1 VFSDSEGAVPAAL
14 AAAAVTAGCLA
25 VAHAGPGVTA
35 LASVRRRFFPRL
47 SGQGRADHVAL
58 TFDDGPDPAW
68 TPAFLEV
75 LATWK
80 ARATFFMLG
89 PMAVQAP
96 GLAAEIAAAGHEVA
110 VHGWAHQ
117 YTVLRGPRAV
127 ADDLGQGRGGGRG
140 GCATAVLPPALR
152 RAERRGT
159 RRRPPARAHPGAV
172 DLLGPGVD
180 TRRHAPLGLG
190 DAQRKPD
197 RRRHS
202 PVA

>member
-1 VFSDSEGAVPAAL
+1 
-14 AAAAVTAGCLA
+14 
-25 VAHAGPGVTA
+25 
-35 LASVRRRFFPRL
+35 FFPRVC
-47 SGQGRADHVAL
+47 GHGRRDHVAL

-75 LATWK
+75 LATWR

-89 PMAVQAP
+89 SMAAAAP

-110 VHGWAHQ
+110 VHGWAHR

-127 ADDLGQGRGGGRG
+127 AGHLARARGAGGGRG
-140 GCATAVLPPALR
+140 GSTAAVLPPALR
-152 RAERRGT
+152 RAERRGA
-159 RRRPPARAHPGAV
+159 RRRPPARPHPGAV

-180 TRRHAPLGLG
+180 TRRDAPLGLG
-190 DAQRKPD
+190 DARRKPD